1 MAGDVTT
8 GWVSEPDTRGTFRLV
23 FSCLIA
29 LSLCVWLAL
38 HLNVPPQNQSS
49 LRRLGRK
56 IIWVGVGLLAPELVL
71 YTAWYQWR
79 LAKKVTKRIRHVIGE
94 QREVRQLCASSVLLS
109 DESNVGRERQTP
121 SI

>member
-38 HLNVPPQNQSS
+38 EF
-49 LRRLGRK
+49 
-56 IIWVGVGLLAPELVL
+56 AAAE
-71 YTAWYQWR
+71 
-79 LAKKVTKRIRHVIGE
+79 
-94 QREVRQLCASSVLLS
+94 SVFFAAF
-109 DESNVGRERQTP
+109 GT
-121 SI
+121 